1 MKKTILNK
9 LIRDKVPEIIRKIGD
24 VPEITILDEADF
36 RQALKT
42 KMTEEVKELLA
53 ADSIDEILNE
63 LSDVVEVARAFAAD
77 YGLSWEEVEKL
88 RIAKLQAKG
97 GFEKKLFLKSVEENT

>member
-1 MKKTILNK
+1 MKKKILNK

-36 RQALKT
+36 RKALKI
-42 KMTEEVKELLA
+42 KMTEQAKELLA

-63 LSDVVEVARAFAAD
+63 LSDVVEVARAVAVD
-77 YGLSWEEVEKL
+77 HGLSWEEVETHRQAKL
-88 RIAKLQAKG
+88 REKG
-97 GFEKKLFLKSVEENT
+97 GFEKKLFLKSVEES